1 MCTYKSFCWKIGTT
15 SFRTSDFNLKIER
28 QLELLSS
35 FREANPYEQ
44 WERNSAFQERY
55 YDFLKENGFLSGDAP
70 RKDKDA
76 RQKTS
81 GLCDIGL
88 VTAERRLTPAGE
100 RLLSVATG
108 GDFGTDGNILQLP
121 ADSFLYFKQLLKTCV
136 TVEGSMVRP
145 YVVLALMLDEL
156 GSLSFEEFTYLL
168 PLVTSAARMRQITEG
183 IKRLRRGEMT
193 VDTVIVDTLMSMN
206 NYREALDEF
215 LSRPVSEELVCKV
228 CINRKSARYDKP
240 YYSLFLALQNL
251 RRDDADSLVA
261 LFKACRKI
269 NIGSWWKSYLFDAN
283 TESAI
288 RKDPLHALKDV
299 PILDCEDEREFR
311 KTFFRLVHLFK
322 AKATLYDYRD
332 LNRRYFNITDTVMFA
347 DGKAELTLLAKCFV
361 SLCSDGLRNIAFTR
375 STMLDQ
381 DCALGNIIPVYA
393 VTDDSLRRKLSTDY
407 GIEAAGP
414 GEVQGIIERE
424 RRSRFDRLVD
434 TMFPDSVLLELLDDF
449 EQRNDD
455 DIRRKVCDN
464 ADVPTIFEY
473 IVGVVWYKISNRRGD
488 ILSALNLSLDA
499 DLLPRTHAAG
509 GGEDITYSYSACDD
523 YPAHTLLI
531 EVTLADNANQ
541 RRMEMEPVSRH
552 LGEYMLHHPGEEAY
566 AMFVTTFLHINVL
579 ADFRVR
585 KRTWYYSSDGNSHIE
600 GMKIIPVQTDVL
612 KAMLQRQMRY
622 PAIYAA
628 FAEAHECDAEPK
640 EWYAGCIENKFK

>member
-121 ADSFLYFKQLLKTCV
+121 ADSFLYFKQLLKTYT
-136 TVEGSMVRP
+136 TVEGSTVRP
-145 YVVLALMLDEL
+145 YAVLALMLDEL
-156 GSLSFEEFTYLL
+156 GYLTGEEFTYLL

-228 CINRKSARYDKP
+228 CMNRKSARYDKP

-251 RRDDADSLVA
+251 RRDDADSLVR
-261 LFKACRKI
+261 LFKVCRKI
-269 NIGSWWKSYLFDAN
+269 KIGSYWTNYLFSAGR
-283 TESAI
+283 EAAI
-288 RKDPLHALKDV
+288 RKNPLHALKDV
-299 PILDCEDEREFR
+299 PVLRCADEREFR
-311 KTFFRLVHLFK
+311 IEFFRLVHLFK
-322 AKATLYDYRD
+322 AKAVLYDYRD
-332 LNRRYFNITDTVMFA
+332 LNRRYFSITDTVMFG
-347 DGKAELTLLAKCFV
+347 DGKAEFTMLAKCFI
-361 SLCSDGLRNIAFTR
+361 SLCRDAFEDIAFVGC
-375 STMLDQ
+375 TMSGE
-381 DCALGNIIPVYA
+381 DCALGDIIPGCA
-393 VTDDSLRRKLSTDY
+393 VTDESLCQKLRTDY
-407 GIEAAGP
+407 GIEAAVP
-414 GEVQGIIERE
+414 GDVQGIVENE
-424 RRSRFDRLVD
+424 RRRRFDRLVD
-434 TMFPDSVLLELLDDF
+434 TRFPDSVLLELLDDF

-473 IVGVVWYKISNRRGD
+473 IVGVVWYKISDRRGD
-488 ILSALNLSLDA
+488 VLSAFNLSLDA

-509 GGEDITYSYSACDD
+509 GGEDITYRYGACND

>member
-35 FREANPYEQ
+35 FREANPYEE
-44 WERNSAFQERY
+44 WERNSDFQERY

-100 RLLSVATG
+100 RLLYVSKE

-121 ADSFLYFKQLLKTCV
+121 ADSFLYFKQLLKTYT
-136 TVEGSMVRP
+136 TVEGSTVRP
-145 YVVLALMLDEL
+145 YAVLALMLDEL
-156 GSLSFEEFTYLL
+156 GYLTGEEFTYLL

-183 IKRLRRGEMT
+183 IKRLRRGEIT

-215 LSRPVSEELVCKV
+215 LSRPMSEELVCKV

-288 RKDPLHALKDV
+288 RKAPLHALKDV

-361 SLCSDGLRNIAFTR
+361 SLCSDGLRDIAFTR

-381 DCALGNIIPVYA
+381 DCALGNIIPGYA

-407 GIEAAGP
+407 GIEAAGS

-424 RRSRFDRLVD
+424 RRNRFDRLVD

-473 IVGVVWYKISNRRGD
+473 IVGIIWYKISDRRGD
-488 ILSALNLSLDA
+488 VLSAFNLSLDA

-509 GGEDITYSYSACDD
+509 GRRGHNLPLRCVQRLSRPHIINRGYAGRQRKPATHGNGTRFAPPGRVYAAPPRRGGIRHVRNYV
-523 YPAHTLLI
+523 PAHKR
-531 EVTLADNANQ
+531 AGRFPRQ
-541 RRMEMEPVSRH
+541 
-552 LGEYMLHHPGEEAY
+552 EAY
-566 AMFVTTFLHINVL
+566 VVLFFRRQQPHRRHEDNSRADRRAQGHAAKADEIPRHIRRVCRSP
-579 ADFRVR
+579 RVR
-585 KRTWYYSSDGNSHIE
+585 RRTQ
-600 GMKIIPVQTDVL
+600 GMVCRV
-612 KAMLQRQMRY
+612 Y
-622 PAIYAA
+622 
-628 FAEAHECDAEPK
+628 
-640 EWYAGCIENKFK
+640 

>member
-108 GDFGTDGNILQLP
+108 GDFSTDGNILQLP

-206 NYREALDEF
+206 NFREALDEF

-347 DGKAELTLLAKCFV
+347 DGKAELT
-361 SLCSDGLRNIAFTR
+361 
-375 STMLDQ
+375 
-381 DCALGNIIPVYA
+381 
-393 VTDDSLRRKLSTDY
+393 
-407 GIEAAGP
+407 
-414 GEVQGIIERE
+414 
-424 RRSRFDRLVD
+424 
-434 TMFPDSVLLELLDDF
+434 
-449 EQRNDD
+449 
-455 DIRRKVCDN
+455 
-464 ADVPTIFEY
+464 
-473 IVGVVWYKISNRRGD
+473 
-488 ILSALNLSLDA
+488 
-499 DLLPRTHAAG
+499 
-509 GGEDITYSYSACDD
+509 
-523 YPAHTLLI
+523 
-531 EVTLADNANQ
+531 
-541 RRMEMEPVSRH
+541 
-552 LGEYMLHHPGEEAY
+552 
-566 AMFVTTFLHINVL
+566 
-579 ADFRVR
+579 
-585 KRTWYYSSDGNSHIE
+585 
-600 GMKIIPVQTDVL
+600 
-612 KAMLQRQMRY
+612 
-622 PAIYAA
+622 
-628 FAEAHECDAEPK
+628 
-640 EWYAGCIENKFK
+640 